1 MRCTVDSHYVICY
14 VHSGVCMPV
23 PVSQCIPPTSLSSL
37 VSIGLFSH
45 VLSLSL
51 KFSAL
56 LIPAIPAHLHTSPWG
71 SDKILWEILSSLQ
84 VLLTRLAVP
93 ALSCP
98 LFPFISYHNCNFMI
112 IWIILC
118 YIFPTRLYSS
128 LNLHQLAWILIHG
141 RSQWMNDAP
150 SLFLSLLWN
159 LLPSHS
165 KFTCDRFS
173 ILKGKIC
180 IKYRNNFDSILVLV
194 LTHFLEGYKLSAFF
208 SFFFFFTVFDCS
220 SWWIFYYLLEC
231 SWFTILC

>member
-1 MRCTVDSHYVICY
+1 MLVSAIQQNGPTMCMHISPLFLISFPFRSSQSTEYRSMRCTVDSHYVICY

-71 SDKILWEILSSLQ
+71 SDKILWEILSSPQ

-112 IWIILC
+112 I
-118 YIFPTRLYSS
+118 
-128 LNLHQLAWILIHG
+128 
-141 RSQWMNDAP
+141 
-150 SLFLSLLWN
+150 
-159 LLPSHS
+159 
-165 KFTCDRFS
+165 
-173 ILKGKIC
+173 
-180 IKYRNNFDSILVLV
+180 
-194 LTHFLEGYKLSAFF
+194 
-208 SFFFFFTVFDCS
+208 
-220 SWWIFYYLLEC
+220 
-231 SWFTILC
+231 